1 MNAMERIF
9 SATAQLPSIPAVVQK
24 MIDTLQ
30 SEDADLHPLIAEI
43 RTDPVISVRVLR
55 LANSGFYAS
64 RRGVGS
70 IDDAVTLIG
79 TRTLRTLVISAGISG
94 AFPKVPGLDMK
105 DFWRHALMTASANS
119 LLARHAGENP
129 DHAYSAGLIHR
140 LGQLMIHIAFPRVAE
155 DIARECQGLSLTERA
170 AIEHMK
176 LHTSHCSV
184 GAELAMRWN
193 FPNGISSAL
202 QYYCQPHHAEAT
214 RLARL
219 TNVAA
224 QIAFEIG
231 EDVRPEDI
239 AEHLNRSVIE
249 LCGLERDALVTDIAY
264 CAEHAADA
272 ELTL

>member
-43 RTDPVISVRVLR
+43 RTDPVISARVLR

-105 DFWRHALMTASANS
+105 AFWRHALMTASANS
-119 LLARHAGENP
+119 LLAKHAGENP

-155 DIARECQGLSLTERA
+155 DIARECQSLSLTERA
-170 AIEHMK
+170 AIEHIK
-176 LHTSHCSV
+176 LHTNHCAV

-193 FPNGISSAL
+193 FPNGISRAL
-202 QYYCQPHHAEAT
+202 QYYCLPHHAEAT

-239 AEHLNRSVIE
+239 AGHLNRSVIE
-249 LCGLERDALVTDIAY
+249 LCGLECDALVTDIAY

-272 ELTL
+272 ELAL

>member
-30 SEDADLHPLIAEI
+30 SEASDLHPLIAEI
-43 RTDPVISVRVLR
+43 RTDPVISARVLR

-64 RRGVGS
+64 RRSIGS

-79 TRTLRTLVISAGISG
+79 TRALRTLVISAGISG
-94 AFPKVPGLDMK
+94 AFPKVPGLNMK
-105 DFWRHALMTASANS
+105 DFWRHALMTASANA
-119 LLARHAGENP
+119 LLAKHAGENP

-155 DIARECQGLSLTERA
+155 DIARECRDLSVTERA
-170 AIEHMK
+170 AVEHLK
-176 LHTSHCSV
+176 LQTNHCSV

-193 FPNGISSAL
+193 FPNGISRAL

-219 TNVAA
+219 TNAAA
-224 QIAFEIG
+224 QIAFEIDD
-231 EDVRPEDI
+231 DVPPEDI

-249 LCGLERDALVTDIAY
+249 LCGLDRAAIVPDIAY
-264 CAEHAADA
+264 CAEHATDA
-272 ELTL
+272 ELAL